1 MARSKD
7 FTENIDTYYLTQLL
21 DDLEAD
27 LAEGHL
33 TDLVL
38 KLADIR
44 HEIDELVD
52 NATELAEALNDI
64 YEIVEG

>member
-7 FTENIDTYYLTQLL
+7 FTESIDTYYLTQLL
-21 DDLEAD
+21 DDFEGD

-33 TDLVL
+33 TDLVI

-44 HEIDELVD
+44 HEIDNLID

>member
-1 MARSKD
+1 MVRSKD
-7 FTENIDTYYLTQLL
+7 FTDNINTYYLTQLL
-21 DDLEAD
+21 DDFEAD

-33 TDLVL
+33 SNFVT

-44 HEIDELVD
+44 HEIDNLID

-64 YEIVEG
+64 YDIVDD